1 MIQKVER
8 PPTLAITAANA
19 IKDEI
24 LKGNLLPGN
33 PLHEVELSESLNI
46 SRGTVR
52 EALRLLAQEGIVEI
66 IPYRGAFVSYLTPQ
80 MVKEIYTLRAL
91 LEPYAVRLS
100 MENGAFD
107 EDTLNEM
114 EALVKRMGEMEQ
126 KGDYAETIKAD
137 MKFHEISVQ
146 NCQHNI
152 LLDVLYNL
160 QAMTLMFIL
169 NTKLYRSDMVSDEV
183 THQAIFESIKSGNPQ
198 FAEEVIRWHI
208 NDAGMALLARMEA
221 EEGIEKRGIEKA
233 LTA

>member
-107 EDTLNEM
+107 EDTLHEM
-114 EALVKRMGEMEQ
+114 EELVKRMGEMEQ

-146 NCQHNI
+146 NCQHNM

-198 FAEEVIRWHI
+198 FAEEVIRRHL

-233 LTA
+233 LTT

>member
-107 EDTLNEM
+107 EDTLSEM

-183 THQAIFESIKSGNPQ
+183 THQAIFESIQSGNPQ
-198 FAEEVIRWHI
+198 FAEEVIRRHI